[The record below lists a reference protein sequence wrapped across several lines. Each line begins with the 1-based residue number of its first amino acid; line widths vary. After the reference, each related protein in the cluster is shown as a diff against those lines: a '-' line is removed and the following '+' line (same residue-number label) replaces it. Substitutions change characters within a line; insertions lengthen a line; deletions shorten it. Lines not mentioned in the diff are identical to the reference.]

1 MDCFAAIQ
9 YLCVKNK
16 RDDMLGNS
24 LEERALIREIYY
36 CYLVRKKKA
45 INIFFKFPEKAACC
59 PSEKK

>member
-9 YLCVKNK
+9 YLFIKNK
-16 RDDMLGNS
+16 REDMFGNS

-45 INIFFKFPEKAACC
+45 ITVFFKFP
-59 PSEKK
+59 